1 MLTASS
7 VFSHSMLDV
16 RSSLQLPFAILSKF
30 PNNTP
35 MKIRFDHTRIR
46 VSNLDTSIDWY
57 CKTCGF
63 EVLRRTDKSP
73 SGNMLAH
80 LQIPGSSHN
89 LELTY
94 SPDYEMNVPEDLV
107 HTCIRVEDIVA
118 YCEMLE
124 ALDMDLDLWPSK
136 WREKFIDGK
145 KMAFITDPDGYEVE
159 ILEI

>member
-1 MLTASS
+1 
-7 VFSHSMLDV
+7 
-16 RSSLQLPFAILSKF
+16 
-30 PNNTP
+30 
-35 MKIRFDHTRIR
+35 MKITFDHTRIR
-46 VSNLDTSIDWY
+46 VSNLERSIDWY

-73 SGNMLAH
+73 SGNQLAH
-80 LQIPGSSHN
+80 LEIPGSAHK

-124 ALDMDLDLWPSK
+124 GLNMKLDLWPSQ
-136 WREKFIDGK
+136 WREKFADGK